1 MKQNLI
7 SPDKQGKQI
16 IVLTQTNRQSI
27 DIAAYTTAIK
37 QADNIKTP
45 NRVKWYDIC
54 DELMTD
60 AHLRAVIEK
69 RKSAVLS
76 IPIEFQRGGKPDDK
90 IGEQLRSPWFS
101 KFLSDA
107 LDAQVFGFTLLQFY
121 VENGWINYDLIPR
134 KHVEPVNRL
143 ILKNQ
148 GDTKGTPFEDFSDLV
163 FVGEQRNLG
172 LLQAAAPYVIYKR
185 NAMADWAQFCEIYGM
200 PLIEGEYNSM
210 DDEARQKLINDLFDR
225 GANSSLVHPEGTS
238 LKIHDSQTK
247 AGSSELYKSFCEFC
261 NSEVSKL
268 ILGNTLTTEAGD
280 KGTQALGT
288 VHRKVEEQIEQ
299 SDKQFILNL
308 LNYQMSDVFA
318 SLGINTSGGEFSFVI
333 ARDNDLTARVNIDVQ
348 LKNMGLPIDD
358 DYFYETYGIEKPA
371 NYEELKKQQSAAV
384 ETAHAPSQNA
394 PTPVETSHVASQ
406 KTDKTDKKDKNLKNR
421 LSGFF
426 AYPPRNKRG
435 KGTGLDW

>member
-7 SPDKQGKQI
+7 SPDKQGKQV

-27 DIAAYTTAIK
+27 DIGAYTAAIK
-37 QADNIKTP
+37 AADNIKAP
-45 NRVKWYDIC
+45 NRVKWLDIV
-54 DELMTD
+54 DELLTD
-60 AHLRAVIEK
+60 AHLRAVIQK

-76 IPIEFQRGGKPDDK
+76 IPIEFQRKGKPDEK
-90 IGEQLRSPWFS
+90 IAEQLRSPWFYH
-101 KFLSDA
+101 FLEDI
-107 LDAQVFGFTLLQFY
+107 LDTSVFGNTLVQFY
-121 VENGWINYDLIPR
+121 IENGWIGYDMIPR
-134 KHVEPVNRL
+134 KHFDPVNKL

-148 GDTKGTPFEDFSDLV
+148 GDTKGIPFEEFPDLL
-163 FVGEQRNLG
+163 FVGEPRDLG
-172 LLQAAAPYVIYKR
+172 LMQAAAPYVIYKR
-185 NAMADWAQFCEIYGM
+185 NAIADWAQFCEIYGM
-200 PLIEGEYNSM
+200 PLIEGEYDSM

-225 GANSSLVHPEGTS
+225 GANSSLIHPTGTS

-261 NSEVSKL
+261 NAEVSKL
-268 ILGNTLTTEAGD
+268 FLGNTLTTEAGD

-288 VHRKVEEQIEQ
+288 VHKSVEERIEQ
-299 SDKQFILNL
+299 TDKQFILNL
-308 LNYQMSDVFA
+308 LNYQMADIFA
-318 SLGINTSGGEFSFVI
+318 SLGINTSGGEFSFVVPQEK
-333 ARDNDLTARVNIDVQ
+333 DLTARVNIDVQ
-348 LKNMGLPIDD
+348 LKNMGLPMSD

-406 KTDKTDKKDKNLKNR
+406 KTDKKDKNLKNR

-426 AYPPRNKRG
+426 VKAPAGNPG
-435 KGTGLDW
+435 ASSWD